1 MQLTKAVY
9 VEFVP
14 ISLRIVIGIDQDH
27 ALQGV
32 LLPGKPVAFTY
43 PMPDDRC
50 LQVVISKTAQ

>member
-9 VEFVP
+9 LELVP
-14 ISLRIVIGIDQDH
+14 ISPGIVIGIDQDH

-32 LLPGKPVAFTY
+32 LLPGEPVAFTY

-50 LQVVISKTAQ
+50 LQVVISETA